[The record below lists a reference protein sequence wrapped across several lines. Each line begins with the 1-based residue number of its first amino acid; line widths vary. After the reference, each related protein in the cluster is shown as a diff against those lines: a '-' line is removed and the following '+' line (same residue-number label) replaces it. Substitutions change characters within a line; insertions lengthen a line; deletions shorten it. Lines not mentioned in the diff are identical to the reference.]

1 MPSLLKTYGEE
12 WEQTKQNIRFL
23 RENLT
28 YVNLL
33 EVITEILSSNQKW
46 PTSLKHWTLLH
57 GY

>member
-46 PTSLKHWTLLH
+46 NNWLKHWTLLH

>member
-28 YVNLL
+28 YVNVL

-46 PTSLKHWTLLH
+46 NTSLKHWTLLH

>member
-1 MPSLLKTYGEE
+1 MPSYGEE
-12 WEQTKQNIRFL
+12 REQTKQNIRFL

-33 EVITEILSSNQKW
+33 EVITEILRTNQKR

>member
-1 MPSLLKTYGEE
+1 MPGLLKTYGEE

-33 EVITEILSSNQKW
+33 EVITEILSSKQKW
-46 PTSLKHWTLLH
+46 NTSLKHWTLLH

>member
-46 PTSLKHWTLLH
+46 NT
-57 GY
+57 